1 MRRVDVL
8 DRRRVLDDFFKVDE
22 AYVSFERYDGTMS
35 PPVRRLAF
43 ERGDSAAAVVRHRES
58 GELLFTEQFRYPTL
72 GRGEGWLVEIVA
84 GTIDGTEAPE
94 ATVRRE
100 LEEELG
106 YAVAHVEPIA
116 TFFVSP
122 GGSSERIFLFYAEVT
137 DAGRVSAGGGRAEEQ
152 EDIRIV
158 RMSLDEARVALGAGR
173 MPDAKT
179 IIGLHWLLDR
189 AR

>member
-152 EDIRIV
+152 EDIRIL